1 MGAEIRDPLDRRL
14 VGDPGV
20 PVSYGGA
27 VSAEPSP
34 ADPEHEPVAAD
45 APAWFSR
52 ALAVPYTDE
61 WVEVDGARIHYLAWG
76 RPGRRGMVFVH
87 GGAAHAH
94 WWTHVAASFARD
106 FRVAA
111 LDLSG
116 HGDSDHREAYSLT
129 GWTEEVVAV
138 AADAGMDGPPV
149 IVGHSMGGFVTI
161 ATAARHP
168 DRLVGAVIC
177 DSPVSAPDP
186 EVNAAN
192 VGSAFGVPR
201 TYDSLDDALARF
213 RTVPPQAH
221 YLDYVMHHVAR
232 RSVKQVPGGW
242 QWKFD
247 RGVFSPF
254 AEAGSIRAS
263 ALPYLPQVR
272 CRLALLRSEN
282 GLVTED
288 IGAAM
293 YDALGRVAPVIEIPE
308 AGHHAMVDQPLILLT
323 ALRTLVADWDHSEPL
338 RRSEG

>member
-1 MGAEIRDPLDRRL
+1 VSPTPL
-14 VGDPGV
+14 
-20 PVSYGGA
+20 
-27 VSAEPSP
+27 
-34 ADPEHEPVAAD
+34 
-45 APAWFSR
+45 WFRR
-52 ALAVPYTDE
+52 ALAEPVRDE
-61 WVEVDGARIHYLAWG
+61 FVDVDGARIHYLAWG
-76 RPGRRGMVFVH
+76 ERGRRGMVFVH

-94 WWTHVAASFARD
+94 WWTHVAAPFARD
-106 FRVAA
+106 LRVVA

-116 HGDSDHREAYSLT
+116 HGDSDHRPGYSLDQ
-129 GWTEEVVAV
+129 WTEEVVAV
-138 AADAGMDGPPV
+138 AADAGISGPPV

-168 DRLVGAVIC
+168 RSLAGAVVC

-186 EVNAAN
+186 EVNAAH
-192 VGSAFGVPR
+192 VGSAFGAPR
-201 TYDSLDDALARF
+201 TYASVDDALSRF
-213 RTVPPQAH
+213 RTVPPQQH

-247 RGVFSPF
+247 RAVFTPF

-263 ALPYLPQVR
+263 ALPYLPQIR

-293 YDALGRVAPVIEIPE
+293 YEALGRVAPVIEIPE
-308 AGHHAMVDQPLILLT
+308 AGHHAMLDQPLILLT
-323 ALRTLVADWDHSEPL
+323 ALRTLVADWDHSRPL
-338 RRSEG
+338 RRPER